1 MHDVIIIGGGPAG
14 YLAAERLGSRGK
26 SVLLV
31 EKDALGGT
39 CLNVG
44 CIPTKSLLNSAK
56 LYLHARE
63 AGQFGVHAESASF
76 NFGEMMAWKAKVVET
91 LCAGVA
97 SQMKRHKVEVI
108 NGAGVLEVKGAVRG
122 VRSGGSFYEAK
133 AVLAAAGSVP
143 AMPPIPGA
151 KDNPKV
157 LDSTALLSVKE
168 VPASLCVIGGGV
180 IGIEFASLFSAL
192 GSKVSVIEMLDE
204 IIPPMDKDQAP
215 LMRRSLKDTSFHLG
229 CKVTRIEGGAVFFTA
244 KDGKEESEAADIILM
259 AVGRRSETGSWGAA
273 EAGVGVSAKGVTVD
287 DRMRTS
293 LPGVWAAGDVNGR
306 SMLAHSAYRMAEVAV
321 NDICAYLE
329 GTESRDFMRYN
340 AIPWAVY
347 SIPEAAGAG
356 MTEQEALAKG
366 INIKK
371 AAVPMAVSGRFIA
384 ENGIRAAGNV
394 KVVADAGSGRI
405 LGVHIIGPYASEM
418 IWGASA
424 LIENEMRIADVK
436 EMIFPHPSVSEVIRE
451 AIWSFK

>member
-1 MHDVIIIGGGPAG
+1 MNDVIIIGGGPGG
-14 YLAAERLGSRGK
+14 YLAAERLGHRGK

-63 AGQFGVHAESASF
+63 GGPFGVHAESASF
-76 NFGEMMAWKAKVVET
+76 DLAEMMAWKARVVET

-108 NGAGVLEVKGAVRG
+108 KGAGVFEAKGSVRG
-122 VRSGGSFYEAK
+122 VRVGGVFYEAK
-133 AVLAAAGSVP
+133 AVLVAAGSVP

-151 KDNPKV
+151 KDNPRV
-157 LDSTALLSVKE
+157 LDSTGLLSVKE
-168 VPASLCVIGGGV
+168 IPASLCVIGGGV
-180 IGIEFASLFSAL
+180 IGIEFASLFSTL

-215 LMRRSLKDTSFHLG
+215 LMRRSLKNTSFHLG
-229 CKVTRIEGGAVFFTA
+229 CRVTRVEGGTVFFTA
-244 KDGKEESEAADIILM
+244 KDGKEESAAADIILM

-273 EAGVGVSAKGVTVD
+273 EAGVGLSAKGVTVD
-287 DRMRTS
+287 ERMRTN
-293 LPGVWAAGDVNGR
+293 LPGLWAAGDVNGL
-306 SMLAHSAYRMAEVAV
+306 SMLAHSAYRMAEVAA

-329 GTESRDFMRYN
+329 GTESRDRMRYN

-347 SIPEAAGAG
+347 SIPEAAGVG

-366 INIKK
+366 IGIKK
-371 AAVPMAVSGRFIA
+371 TAVPMAVSGRFIA
-384 ENGIRAAGNV
+384 ENGLRAPGNV
-394 KVVADAGSGRI
+394 KVVADAGNGRI

-418 IWGASA
+418 IWGAA
-424 LIENEMRIADVK
+424 GVIENEMSIADLK
-436 EMIFPHPSVSEVIRE
+436 ELIFPHPSVSEVIRE
-451 AIWSFK
+451 AIWNF